1 VIDSGWLSEMVSHAV
16 RPGIGAVGALLRYPS
31 GHIQHAGAIVG
42 LGGVAGHAFLGRP
55 RGDVGYFG
63 RAALV
68 QNLSA
73 VTAACLVMPMAVHRE
88 VGELDEQD
96 LEVAFN
102 DIDLCL
108 RIRERGYRIVWTP
121 YAELYHHESATR
133 GSDLDPDQIERF
145 HSEVYQMK
153 RRWGAT
159 LQNDPYYNPNL
170 RLQAPEFRLAFPPR
184 VAKPWHR
191 A

>member
-1 VIDSGWLSEMVSHAV
+1 M
-16 RPGIGAVGALLRYPS
+16 
-31 GHIQHAGAIVG
+31 
-42 LGGVAGHAFLGRP
+42 GRP

-63 RAALV
+63 RRPGAEPVGGDGGLPGDAG
-68 QNLSA
+68 NDC
-73 VTAACLVMPMAVHRE
+73 TE

-108 RIRERGYRIVWTP
+108 RIRRRSYRIVWTP

-170 RLQAPEFRLAFPPR
+170 RLEAPEFRLAFPPR
-184 VAKPWHR
+184 VTKPWHR